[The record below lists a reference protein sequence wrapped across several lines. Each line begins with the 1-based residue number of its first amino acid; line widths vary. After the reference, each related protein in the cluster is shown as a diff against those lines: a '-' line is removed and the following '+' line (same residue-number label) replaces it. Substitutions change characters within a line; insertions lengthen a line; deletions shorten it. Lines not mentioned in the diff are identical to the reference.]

1 MTVFW
6 FFCLL
11 LMKSDANAFAHLTR
25 KLNDFVAHAVAHRI
39 KLLICVAIAI
49 GVLAVLTIVL
59 RRNLD
64 SDYLNLLPQQFE
76 SVEGLKIMNS
86 QFADSRQVV
95 FGFLGESGHGDDVD
109 AFRTH
114 FMTELAKQ
122 PWVVRV
128 MYQAP
133 IESQEGI
140 DEIQG
145 VIPSLLL
152 NLPEDQ
158 FKDALTLLEPAKIEQ
173 RLTQIRD
180 TINEDFSIRTQMEAT
195 MDPLGLFARAMRPFA
210 SNSSLTQSASLASE
224 DNLYQLGLAVVRQ
237 ADTSPRGCQA
247 MMRQIDDFQQ
257 QMVKE
262 WKGYLPK
269 IYTTGRIPFVAQ
281 ISKSMETDAVLSAVL
296 SIIIVSGLFY
306 VAFRRFLPLLGI
318 CLTLILSALV
328 SLALGMLIFK
338 SINVIAIGFF
348 SILVGLGVDFSLL
361 LFGRYQQARRIGES
375 HAKAVFCSV
384 RDIGAAIFYVVC
396 TTAIGFFAL
405 NFSKSAGFGQLGTL
419 VALGVTMAGLFMV
432 LFLFLFFKPVK
443 PPEKVDFLLLGT
455 TKFVQANFREP
466 RILLGVAIAVLLA
479 GVVIALGPF
488 IPLKFDTSPLSLQP
502 KTIPASIALQVMSTE
517 LKQESDPVKVL
528 VTANGQQE
536 FYERWHRLDEAFQEG
551 LRSGYLKFAVTP
563 AAFVLNPQRIAE
575 NRALLKEVDFNQV
588 NQTVRDTL
596 EKNGFDLDAFKSV
609 FVLLDKLQAEQTTTG
624 LPDWTKIFP
633 EKSSWWFLINNFF
646 SDDQRTEA
654 GMLRTK
660 QPLQSPED
668 QAKLGEFIHR
678 ADPKAIITGWQYTLW
693 DLIPWAKGELVTF
706 TTAVGV
712 LILLLLWMVYRRL
725 SLWLIHASAL
735 LLSMLGLV
743 AALKLFHLSIN
754 LLNTLAF
761 PLVLAI
767 GVDYGIQFLV
777 VSRREGDLKEN
788 LANVLKPLSICG
800 LATSAGFAVLIPAQ
814 NPALSGLGIVCALG
828 VLLCLLTTFFFMVP
842 AFALLQKR
850 SGGDRISNEPPS
862 PVASR
867 LS

>member
-1 MTVFW
+1 
-6 FFCLL
+6 
-11 LMKSDANAFAHLTR
+11 MKSATDASFARLTR
-25 KLNDFVAHAVAHRI
+25 KLAEFISDTVAHRT
-39 KLLICVAIAI
+39 KLLVLLAIGI
-49 GVLAVLTIVL
+49 GVLAILTIFL

-76 SVEGLKIMNS
+76 SVQGLKIMNT

-95 FGFLGESGHGDDVD
+95 FGFLGETGHADEVD

-114 FMTELAKQ
+114 FMAELAKQ

-128 MYQAP
+128 MDRAP
-133 IESQEGI
+133 IESQDGI

-158 FKDALTLLEPAKIEQ
+158 FKDALGLLEPAKIEQ

-224 DNLYQLGLAVVRQ
+224 DNLYQLGLAVVQ
-237 ADTSPRGCQA
+237 QSDTSPRACQA

-281 ISKSMETDAVLSAVL
+281 ISKSMETDAILSAVL
-296 SIIIVSGLFY
+296 SITIVSGLFY

-361 LFGRYQQARRIGES
+361 LFGRYQQARRIGEG

-396 TTAIGFFAL
+396 TTAIGFLAL

-432 LFLFLFFKPVK
+432 MFLFLFFKPVK
-443 PPEKVDFLLLGT
+443 PLEKADFLLLAAT
-455 TKFVQANFREP
+455 RFVHAAFREP
-466 RILLGVAIAVLLA
+466 RILLGAAIAVLLA
-479 GVVIALGPF
+479 GVVIAIGPF
-488 IPLKFDTSPLSLQP
+488 LPLKFDTSPLSLQP
-502 KTIPASIALQVMSTE
+502 KTIPASIALQVMSSE
-517 LKQESDPVKVL
+517 LKQESDPVRVL
-528 VTANGQQE
+528 VTADSQQE
-536 FYERWHRLDEAFQEG
+536 FYQRWHRLDEAFQEG
-551 LRSGYLKFAVTP
+551 LRSGYLRYGVSP
-563 AAFVLNPQRIAE
+563 AAFVPNPERIAE
-575 NRALLKEVDFNQV
+575 NRALLKAIDVNQV
-588 NQTVRDTL
+588 KQTVRETL

-654 GMLRTK
+654 GMVRTA

-678 ADPKAIITGWQYTLW
+678 ADPKAVITGWQYTLW

-706 TTAVGV
+706 TTAVGL
-712 LILLLLWMVYRRL
+712 LILVLLWLVYRRF
-725 SLWLIHASAL
+725 SLWLIHTSAL

-777 VSRREGDLKEN
+777 VSRREGELKEN

-800 LATSAGFAVLIPAQ
+800 LATFAGFAVLIPAQ
-814 NPALSGLGIVCALG
+814 NPALSGLGTVCALG

-850 SGGDRISNEPPS
+850 SGGDRTSNEPAS
-862 PVASR
+862 PVVSR

>member
-1 MTVFW
+1 
-6 FFCLL
+6 
-11 LMKSDANAFAHLTR
+11 MKLVTDASFARFTR
-25 KLNDFVAHAVAHRI
+25 KLVEFISHTVAHRT
-39 KLLICVAIAI
+39 KLLVLLAI
-49 GVLAVLTIVL
+49 GIGLLAVSIIVL

-64 SDYLNLLPQQFE
+64 SDYLNLLPQSFE
-76 SVEGLKIMNS
+76 SVQGLKIQNS
-86 QFADSRQVV
+86 EFADSRQVV
-95 FGFLGESGHGDDVD
+95 FGFLGEPGHADDVD

-114 FMTELAKQ
+114 FMAELAKE

-128 MYQAP
+128 FDRPP
-133 IESQEGI
+133 IESQDGI

-152 NLPEDQ
+152 NLPQDQ
-158 FKDALTLLEPAKIEQ
+158 FKEAISLLEPAKIEE
-173 RLTQIRD
+173 RLGQIRD
-180 TINEDFSIRTQMEAT
+180 TIGGDSLRTQMEAT

-237 ADTSPRGCQA
+237 TDTSPRGCQA
-247 MMRQIDDFQQ
+247 MMRLIDDFQQ
-257 QMVKE
+257 RMVKE
-262 WKGYLPK
+262 WKGYQPK
-269 IYTTGRIPFVAQ
+269 IYSTGRIAFVAQ
-281 ISKSMETDAVLSAVL
+281 ISKSMEIDAVLSAVL
-296 SIIIVSGLFY
+296 SIAIVSALFY

-328 SLALGMLIFK
+328 SLALGMLLFK

-361 LFGRYQQARRIGES
+361 LFGRYQQARRVGDE
-375 HAKAVFCSV
+375 HAKAVFYSV

-405 NFSKSAGFGQLGTL
+405 NFSRSAGFAQLGTL

-432 LFLFLFFKPVK
+432 LFLFLFFKRVK
-443 PPEKVDFLLLGT
+443 PVEKADFLLLGA
-455 TKFVQANFREP
+455 TKFVNATFREP
-466 RILLGVAIAVLLA
+466 RILLGIAVAVLLIGA
-479 GVVIALGPF
+479 VIAVGPF
-488 IPLKFDTSPLSLQP
+488 IPLKFDTNPLSLQP
-502 KTIPASIALQVMSTE
+502 KSIPASIALQVMSAE
-517 LKQESDPVKVL
+517 LKQESDPIRVL
-528 VTANGQQE
+528 VTAGSQQE
-536 FYERWHRLDEAFQEG
+536 SYERWHRLDDAFRQG
-551 LRSGYLKFAVTP
+551 LQSGYLKSATTP
-563 AAFVLNPQRIAE
+563 AAFVLNPRRIEE
-575 NRALLKEVDFNQV
+575 NRAILKGIDFNQV
-588 NQTVRDTL
+588 KQNVRETL
-596 EKNGFDLDAFKSV
+596 DKNGFATDAFESV
-609 FVLLDKLQAEQTTTG
+609 FVLLDKLQAEQAASG

-633 EKSSWWFLINNFF
+633 EKSSWWFLINTFF

-654 GMLRTK
+654 GMLRTA
-660 QPLQSPED
+660 QPIQSHED

-678 ADPKAIITGWQYTLW
+678 ADPQAVITGWQYTLW

-706 TTAVGV
+706 TTVVGV
-712 LILLLLWMVYRRL
+712 LILLLLWVVYRRL

-743 AALKLFHLSIN
+743 AALKFLHISIN

-777 VSRREGDLKEN
+777 VSRREGDLREN

-800 LATSAGFAVLIPAQ
+800 LATFAGFAVLIPAQ
-814 NPALSGLGIVCALG
+814 NPALSGLGTVCALG

-850 SGGDRISNEPPS
+850 SRDGRVPAQTTS
-862 PVASR
+862 PVISR